1 MFFLKGVK
9 LVIFFGYPSNDA
21 GFIVRPGFLRPK
33 NRATRGTSLA
43 FLPGKLYLRRC
54 RDFISSLAIFISGPE
69 MSIPSPETSIPGP
82 EMDISSPEMEIARL
96 EMKNSRLVKPINTE
110 EPCH

>member
-54 RDFISSLAIFISGPE
+54 RDFISAAATFISAAE
-69 MSIPSPETSIPGP
+69 MSIPAAAMTISAAEIDVSSTET
-82 EMDISSPEMEIARL
+82 EIARL